1 MNFYFVE
8 FALNSLFRQK
18 QKVISIFLIFTLLV
32 FLLSSIFFISN
43 SLKLEILSTVKS
55 LPEIIIKK
63 EVAGRSELIDEDL
76 VDELVLIDGVSE
88 VIPRVWGY
96 YYSFSLNCYFSIVGL
111 EEFDNTWLKS
121 LTDASTK
128 IDENSIIVGQGVKKI
143 LEKNFY
149 KDFFNFYTPDN
160 KVKRLKIIGEFRGET
175 NLFSNDVIIMNKNN
189 AKEILGIDKTKV
201 TDIVLKVSNPNEVK
215 TIASKLI
222 QKYPNLVVL
231 TKQDLKKDYEELF
244 NYKGGVFLA
253 LFLIVLFTF
262 FLLLYEKI
270 SSITSN
276 ELKEIGIL
284 RAIGWKIED
293 IIKEK
298 LIESLIVSIFAY
310 LLGLILAIFYVY
322 FLNAPLLK
330 NIFIGSRILENN
342 FLFNFY
348 FDIKTI
354 LLIFL
359 LTVPIYLFATIIPA
373 WKVAIKDIEDII
385 K

>member
-1 MNFYFVE
+1 M
-8 FALNSLFRQK
+8 
-18 QKVISIFLIFTLLV
+18 
-32 FLLSSIFFISN
+32 
-43 SLKLEILSTVKS
+43 
-55 LPEIIIKK
+55 
-63 EVAGRSELIDEDL
+63 
-76 VDELVLIDGVSE
+76 
-88 VIPRVWGY
+88 
-96 YYSFSLNCYFSIVGL
+96 
-111 EEFDNTWLKS
+111 LKS